1 MLSRQKPATGP
12 GSSTPAQEA
21 KKKKQM
27 PKLEDFL
34 DSRDYTGAI
43 VLSEVRIFFY
53 AVRRS
58 LFVRRKEGFQF

>member
-27 PKLEDFL
+27 PKLEEFL

-43 VLSEVRIFFY
+43 VLSEVRKDCILS
-53 AVRRS
+53 V
-58 LFVRRKEGFQF
+58 LFCIAFEALAHR